1 MVLIEKNIKEAA
13 TMLENLL
20 MKCVEEKLNICIH
33 GKVKGFTIRYSS
45 VLDEFFVNHDKLY
58 LVCAWFELNIESEI
72 TNIDYDEEEC
82 SVHIIF
88 SEGELFIDIDDDFC
102 NNS

>member
-1 MVLIEKNIKEAA
+1 MVLIEKNIKEAV

-20 MKCVEEKLNICIH
+20 MKCVEEELNICIH
-33 GKVKGFTIRYSS
+33 GNVKGFIVRYSS

-58 LVCAWFELNIESEI
+58 LVCAWFELNIENNI
-72 TNIDYDEEEC
+72 TDIEYDEEEC
-82 SVHIIF
+82 SVHITF
-88 SEGELFIDIDDDFC
+88 SEGELFIDIEDFC